1 MAWTSDGERLVFI
14 GTRSGEIYTTRRD
27 QVFYLSIA
35 DGRSHRISTD
45 GNRYQSTSLGLT
57 TDNSLLAVPHKRLSQ
72 IWVMNADG
80 DPSTAVQ
87 LTKGQLD
94 GPAGIATL
102 LDGRVGYVSRVGEDL
117 TIWVMNADGS
127 DQRQVALQ
135 KTFLEELR
143 ATPDGRSFIFSAPH
157 LGFNHLYRVDTNGR
171 NLRQLT
177 FGESNELS
185 LTVSPDSN
193 WVYYV
198 ATVRDGGY
206 WKDFL
211 RKTAIDGSQTVNL
224 RELEDGLIPDLSP
237 DGKFIAALVG
247 RRLAILSSS
256 DGTLINSVDADKWV
270 NVWTGARWTPDGQSL
285 TYLVS
290 RENTSN
296 VWVQALSGSAP
307 RQLTNFRKGY
317 VYEYAFSRDGKKLYV
332 AHGYQIRD
340 AVIIKN
346 F

>member
-1 MAWTSDGERLVFI
+1 
-14 GTRSGEIYTTRRD
+14 
-27 QVFYLSIA
+27 
-35 DGRSHRISTD
+35 
-45 GNRYQSTSLGLT
+45 
-57 TDNSLLAVPHKRLSQ
+57 
-72 IWVMNADG
+72 
-80 DPSTAVQ
+80 
-87 LTKGQLD
+87 
-94 GPAGIATL
+94 
-102 LDGRVGYVSRVGEDL
+102 
-117 TIWVMNADGS
+117 
-127 DQRQVALQ
+127 
-135 KTFLEELR
+135 
-143 ATPDGRSFIFSAPH
+143 
-157 LGFNHLYRVDTNGR
+157 
-171 NLRQLT
+171 
-177 FGESNELS
+177 
-185 LTVSPDSN
+185 
-193 WVYYV
+193 
-198 ATVRDGGY
+198 
-206 WKDFL
+206 
-211 RKTAIDGSQTVNL
+211 
-224 RELEDGLIPDLSP
+224 LEDGLIPDLSP